1 MGSLRLQSVSPPQQ
15 MGALFNSDN
24 WEAYLKGFRSHFS
37 ELYATD
43 PDRFPKDR
51 RSGNGSWESYTVIMI
66 DGKFQCCLGDCARV
80 WTSKQIQVDLKFRYN
95 FAECRGEVKISRE
108 WRQRC
113 SQADAHPPHFVPLY
127 VFPRLT
133 DSGGADF
140 AMKKVRNIIRR
151 LYYYEEDEE
160 ENHHLRHRQA

>member
-1 MGSLRLQSVSPPQQ
+1 M
-15 MGALFNSDN
+15 
-24 WEAYLKGFRSHFS
+24 
-37 ELYATD
+37 
-43 PDRFPKDR
+43 
-51 RSGNGSWESYTVIMI
+51 
-66 DGKFQCCLGDCARV
+66 
-80 WTSKQIQVDLKFRYN
+80 
-95 FAECRGEVKISRE
+95 KISRE

-160 ENHHLRHRQA
+160 ENHHLRHRQAGQPLLTDHHREDCEACEVMRCPRPGRTKLREGLILDLSRESFFYMKVSLILKNLSETIVMNPS